1 MRQARPPR
9 EIPPPLELECLK
21 ALWALGE
28 SSVRGVQEQIAPR
41 RKLAYTTVMTLLERL
56 VKKGGV
62 GRRKVG
68 RAFVYAPVLEQEN
81 LRRKAIAELT
91 ESLFDGSP
99 QLLMSYLA
107 AAPLRAAGASAGA
120 SNSTATTAPDIEE
133 PALDTTLL

>member
-28 SSVRGVQEQIAPR
+28 SNVRGVQDQIAPR

-68 RAFVYAPVLEQEN
+68 RAFLYAPLLEQEI

-91 ESLFDGSP
+91 DSLFEGSP
-99 QLLMSYLA
+99 QLLLTYLT
-107 AAPLRAAGASAGA
+107 AGASKAAIAVAGA
-120 SNSTATTAPDIEE
+120 ATVVPAPEPEE
-133 PALDTTLL
+133 HSLDTTLL